1 MAKIYTHQQYEPRN
15 NPSYCV
21 RIRGDFY
28 PLVQSHRII
37 MIKSLRDFSTKRLN
51 ALIENY
57 LGVKADDEK
66 NDCLLPPTK
75 MLLEIKL
82 AEIRKILDDRNKS
95 KS

>member
-1 MAKIYTHQQYEPRN
+1 
-15 NPSYCV
+15 
-21 RIRGDFY
+21 
-28 PLVQSHRII
+28 

-66 NDCLLPPTK
+66 NDCLLQPTK

>member
-1 MAKIYTHQQYEPRN
+1 
-15 NPSYCV
+15 
-21 RIRGDFY
+21 
-28 PLVQSHRII
+28 

-51 ALIENY
+51 ALLENY
-57 LGVKADDEK
+57 LGVKADYEK

-75 MLLEIKL
+75 MLLADRL